1 MEHHSTN
8 STYAIG
14 GDRVGASTV
23 LSEAAT
29 ENIGKYGRMRRE
41 YLQEY
46 QPEFYNQLLLSGK
59 LQVHLLEI
67 NYTAHQRLGRIMR
80 ELAKRAGAAKKLKA
94 STSLKWAG
102 LMNTWKV
109 RVEKR
114 ILSELIYH

>member
-1 MEHHSTN
+1 
-8 STYAIG
+8 
-14 GDRVGASTV
+14 
-23 LSEAAT
+23 
-29 ENIGKYGRMRRE
+29 MRRE
-41 YLQEY
+41 SLQEY

-59 LQVHLLEI
+59 LQAHLPEI

-109 RVEKR
+109 QVEKR

>member
-1 MEHHSTN
+1 MTLHAGHSTPVTSDKAVHETEASYMEHHSTN

-14 GDRVGASTV
+14 GDSVGASTV

-80 ELAKRAGAAKKLKA
+80 ELAKWAGA
-94 STSLKWAG
+94 T
-102 LMNTWKV
+102 
-109 RVEKR
+109 KR
-114 ILSELIYH
+114 TESQRPT

>member
-14 GDRVGASTV
+14 GDSVGASTV

-46 QPEFYNQLLLSGK
+46 QPEFYNL
-59 LQVHLLEI
+59 VPCE
-67 NYTAHQRLGRIMR
+67 
-80 ELAKRAGAAKKLKA
+80 
-94 STSLKWAG
+94 
-102 LMNTWKV
+102 
-109 RVEKR
+109 
-114 ILSELIYH
+114 

>member
-14 GDRVGASTV
+14 GDSVGASTV

-29 ENIGKYGRMRRE
+29 ENIGKYGRM
-41 YLQEY
+41 LQEY

-80 ELAKRAGAAKKLKA
+80 ELAKRAGATKELKA
-94 STSLKWAG
+94 SAPLKWAG
-102 LMNTWKV
+102 LMNTCKV
-109 RVEKR
+109 QAEET
-114 ILSELIYH
+114 ILSELIYD